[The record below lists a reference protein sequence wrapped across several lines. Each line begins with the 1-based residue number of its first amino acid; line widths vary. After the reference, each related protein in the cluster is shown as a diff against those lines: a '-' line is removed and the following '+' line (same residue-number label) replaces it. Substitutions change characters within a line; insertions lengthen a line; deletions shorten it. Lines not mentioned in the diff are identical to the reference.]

1 MLGQQD
7 TQQWTGKILC
17 RRQLCHLFK
26 IYFNYFILWFLLL
39 LLASGNLVV
48 FTIKTVKGKWILPP
62 KTSPPTASL
71 AGQISFL
78 SSFVS
83 VLDVCLWPEKG
94 VSIGNSIEH
103 ASHCL
108 IKIGVLVTLSFCF
121 FSKLVLDLG

>member
-17 RRQLCHLFK
+17 RRQLCYLFL

-39 LLASGNLVV
+39 FASGNLVV

-71 AGQISFL
+71 AGQVSFL

-83 VLDVCLWPEKG
+83 VLDVCLWLEKG
-94 VSIGNSIEH
+94 VSTGNSIEH

-108 IKIGVLVTLSFCF
+108 IKVGVLVILLF
-121 FSKLVLDLG
+121 FSLSQF